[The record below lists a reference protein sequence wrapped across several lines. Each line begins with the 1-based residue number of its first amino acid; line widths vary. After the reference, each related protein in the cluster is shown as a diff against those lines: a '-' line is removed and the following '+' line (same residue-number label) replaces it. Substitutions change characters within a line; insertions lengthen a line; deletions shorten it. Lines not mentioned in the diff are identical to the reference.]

1 MKIKIL
7 TIVTACFFAGGALA
21 HGDEKAKPAAKDDK
35 PAAAAKKDTEAG
47 KAKAKAGHDADH
59 GKKH

>member
-1 MKIKIL
+1 MKTKIL
-7 TIVTACFFAGGALA
+7 TIVTACVFAGGALA
-21 HGDEKAKPAAKDDK
+21 HGDEKAKPAAKDAK
-35 PAAAAKKDTEAG
+35 PAVAKKDTEAG